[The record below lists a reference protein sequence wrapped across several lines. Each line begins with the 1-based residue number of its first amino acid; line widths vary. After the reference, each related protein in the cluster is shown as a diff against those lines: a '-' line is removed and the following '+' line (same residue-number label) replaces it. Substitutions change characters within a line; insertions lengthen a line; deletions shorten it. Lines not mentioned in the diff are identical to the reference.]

1 MENIADRKAWGS
13 AVLIAVSVLAL
24 YLFATSRTSLWDRDE
39 PYYARTAVEM
49 RESGNYVVPTFNGRV
64 FTDKPVLFY
73 WLMSG
78 AMEVFGVTEFA
89 CRFWS
94 AVGIAVSSLLV
105 FAVGKQLV
113 GAKAGLWAMAILGTS
128 LMAVGTGTLALIDA
142 SLLPMMSVVMLAFV
156 HALISRP
163 RWWHAIVMGVG
174 FGLGMLAKGPIGLMP
189 LPAMAVALYAARG
202 PDLAVR
208 RFLWLILA
216 ALVIAGLVFLTWAI
230 PVSKATN
237 GQFLRTFF
245 GHDVLERAL
254 SAQEKHGGNRL
265 LFTPFYLV
273 VTIVG
278 FFPWTLYLPGALSA
292 LLGMRLGGRVGRAVL
307 LGWIVPIPILMTLAA
322 TKLPHYIL
330 FIWPGLALATA
341 AALAAEQ
348 QNTLTSRDRLWMHR
362 GGLFYAP
369 VALVMAMGMM
379 VGPWFIRVPGLR
391 WSGLVCGAVLLATA
405 VIALREHLAQR
416 FLAGAKVLFVGSL
429 ALQAPLWL
437 AFLPAFEQIKVTPA
451 IGQVVNSRT
460 SKDVP
465 VATYSFRE
473 PSLNFYVGRYIQF
486 LPTGRSVV
494 DWAHESRPGIL
505 VIPKKDFEEIQRSF
519 GALPLAM
526 LSEQKGL
533 NYSKGKPIEILA
545 MMRGT
550 EGR

>member
-1 MENIADRKAWGS
+1 LENIADRKAWGT
-13 AVLIAVSVLAL
+13 AVLIAALVLGF
-24 YLFATSRTSLWDRDE
+24 YLFASSRTSLWDRDE
-39 PYYARTAVEM
+39 PWYARTVMEM
-49 RESGNYVVPTFNGRV
+49 RESGNYLVPTFNGKV

-78 AMEVFGVTEFA
+78 AMEVFGTTVFA

-94 AVGIAVSSLLV
+94 AVGIATTCFLV
-105 FAVGKQLV
+105 FAVGRQLL
-113 GAKAGLWAMAILGTS
+113 GTKAGLWAMAILGTS
-128 LMAVGTGTLALIDA
+128 LMAMGTGTLAIIDA

-163 RWWHAIVMGVG
+163 RGWHALVMGVG
-174 FGLGMLAKGPIGLMP
+174 LGLGMLAKGPIGLMP

-202 PDLAVR
+202 PDLAIR
-208 RFLWLILA
+208 RFLWVILA
-216 ALVIAGLVFLTWAI
+216 ACAIGGLIFLTWAI

-245 GHDVLERAL
+245 GHDVFERAL
-254 SAQEKHGGNRL
+254 RPLERHGGNRL
-265 LFTPFYLV
+265 LFVPYYGV

-292 LLGMRLGGRVGRAVL
+292 LSGMRLGGRLGRAVL
-307 LGWIVPIPILMTLAA
+307 LGWIVPIPLVMTLAA

-330 FIWPGLALATA
+330 FIWPGLALVTA
-341 AALAAEQ
+341 AVLVAEQ
-348 QNTLTSRDRLWMHR
+348 QNTLTRRDRLWLHK

-369 VALVMAMGMM
+369 VALVMSLGMM
-379 VGPWFIRVPGLR
+379 VGPWFIQVPGLR
-391 WSGLVCGAVLLATA
+391 WSGLVAGAVLLATA
-405 VIALREHLAQR
+405 VIALREHLAER

-429 ALQAPLWL
+429 VLQAPLWL
-437 AFLPAFEQIKVTPA
+437 ALLPALEQIKVTPA
-451 IGQVVNSRT
+451 IGQEVNSRT
-460 SKDVP
+460 AKDVP
-465 VATYSFRE
+465 VASYSFGE
-473 PSLNFYVGRYIQF
+473 TSLNYYVGRYIQN
-486 LPTGRSVV
+486 LPTGQSVV
-494 DWAHESRPGIL
+494 DWAREAKPGIL
-505 VIPKKDFEEIQRSF
+505 VIPKKDLEEIQRSF

-526 LSEQKGL
+526 LSDHRGF